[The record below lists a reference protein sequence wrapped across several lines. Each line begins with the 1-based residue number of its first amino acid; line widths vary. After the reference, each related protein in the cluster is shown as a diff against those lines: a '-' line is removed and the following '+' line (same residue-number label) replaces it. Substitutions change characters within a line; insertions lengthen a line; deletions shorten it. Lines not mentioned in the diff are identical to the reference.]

1 MNKPRRAPRRQVDGV
16 LLFDKP
22 SGMTSNAAL
31 QKVRWLFNAAKGGHT
46 GTLDPMATG
55 LLPLCLGEATKFAAE
70 LLEADKRYR
79 ATIRF
84 GITTDTADADG
95 RVLASIPVDVSEE
108 RLRSALALFKGK
120 LEQIPPMHSA
130 LKVGGKPLYAYA
142 REGIEIERTAR
153 LVTVHSLD
161 LLAFDGLS
169 ATVDVACSKGTYVR
183 TLASDLGTTL
193 GCGAHL
199 SMLRRTGIGAL
210 RVDDAVALEFLEAL
224 PADSRDSALSPPD
237 SLLSGLPAARLTEGD
252 KGRMLHGQAVR
263 WLGESG
269 QRLRLYGADGDF
281 IGVGEMAQDGWLH
294 PKRLVAS
301 AATR

>member
-1 MNKPRRAPRRQVDGV
+1 MATATVSFVRSFGAAVGV
-16 LLFDKP
+16 AVQTSILL
-22 SGMTSNAAL
+22 AAL
-31 QKVRWLFNAAKGGHT
+31 AEHAPVLPEALSGASMLRDLIGGH
-46 GTLDPMATG
+46 
-55 LLPLCLGEATKFAAE
+55 LPL
-70 LLEADKRYR
+70 
-79 ATIRF
+79 
-84 GITTDTADADG
+84 ADA
-95 RVLASIPVDVSEE
+95 
-108 RLRSALALFKGK
+108 ALL
-120 LEQIPPMHSA
+120 
-130 LKVGGKPLYAYA
+130 
-142 REGIEIERTAR
+142 R

-237 SLLSGLPAARLTEGD
+237 SLLSGLPAARLTESD